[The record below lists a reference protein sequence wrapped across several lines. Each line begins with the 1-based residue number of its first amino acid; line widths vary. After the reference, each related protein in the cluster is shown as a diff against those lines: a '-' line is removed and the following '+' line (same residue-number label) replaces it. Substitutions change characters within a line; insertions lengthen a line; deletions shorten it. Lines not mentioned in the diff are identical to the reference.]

1 MRGPEVSRRGLVAG
15 LVAAGGLMAVRAA
28 LAQLRVDI
36 IRGQVEPLAIAVS
49 PFLYDVPE
57 LASLAREIP
66 DVVAADLE
74 RSGLFRR
81 IDPRRHPQPPDAMAE
96 LPDFAAWRTVDAQA
110 LVTGRVTLAGAD
122 TLAVEFRLWD
132 VFLGT
137 QLAGFRYTLPR
148 ALWRRVA
155 HRIAD
160 AVYERLTGEKGH
172 FDTRIA
178 YVAETGPAT
187 RRIKRL
193 AIMDSDGANHRFLT
207 DGRDL
212 VMTPRFSPDARR
224 LAYVAW
230 RGGRPGVW
238 ILDLETGVDR
248 PLSGI
253 TAPSFAPRF
262 SPDGSELLLSVSVR
276 GNVDVYR
283 YVLLGGGLIRLTD
296 HPAIDTSPC
305 YDPPGQRIVF
315 NSDRAGSPQL
325 YVMDRDGLGMAR
337 ISFGGARY
345 GSPVWSPRGDLV
357 AYTAIRGGFFHIGVM
372 RPDGSDERPITRS
385 FWDESPA
392 FAPNGRVLVFARQD
406 PATDRKMLMTI
417 DVTGYNLRELPTPL
431 DAVDPDWSPLLP

>member
-1 MRGPEVSRRGLVAG
+1 MSGADLSRRALLAAFC
-15 LVAAGGLMAVRAA
+15 AAGGLVAVRAA
-28 LAQLRVDI
+28 FAQLRVEI
-36 IRGQVEPLAIAVS
+36 TRGRVAPLAIAVS
-49 PFLYDVPE
+49 PFLYDAPE
-57 LASLAREIP
+57 LARLARGIP

-74 RSGLFRR
+74 RSGFFRR
-81 IDPRRHPQPPDAMAE
+81 IDPRRHPQTPDTSAE
-96 LPDFAAWRTVDAQA
+96 LPDFARWRAVDAQA
-110 LVTGRVTLAGAD
+110 LVTGRVALADAG

-132 VFLGT
+132 VFLAS
-137 QLAGFRYTLPR
+137 QLAGFRYTLAR
-148 ALWRRVA
+148 ELWRRAA

-160 AVYERLTGEKGH
+160 AVYERLTGEKGY

-178 YVAETGPAT
+178 YVAESGPAT

-193 AIMDSDGANHRFLT
+193 AVMDSDGANHRFLT

-238 ILDLETGVDR
+238 IRDLETGAER
-248 PLSGI
+248 ALSGL
-253 TAPSFAPRF
+253 PGPNFAPRF

-276 GNVDVYR
+276 GNVDLYR
-283 YVLLGGGLIRLTD
+283 YVLPGGGLIRLTD
-296 HPAIDTSPC
+296 HPGIDTSPAW
-305 YDPPGQRIVF
+305 DPTGRRIVF

-325 YVMDRDGLGMAR
+325 YVADRDGLGIAR

-345 GSPVWSPRGDLV
+345 GSPAWSPRGDLL

-406 PATDRKMLMTI
+406 PATDRKVLMTI
-417 DVTGYNLRELPTPL
+417 DVTGYGPPELPTPL
-431 DAVDPDWSPLLP
+431 DAVDPDWSPPLP